1 MSNQAP
7 EPVAWM
13 RDDGEGSIA
22 TTTDVITK
30 RVRDIW
36 LKANPR
42 QIERYTIELYLAT
55 PDAAQIRA
63 ERDTKA
69 VRALAITVN
78 FLDKAPEILNTLR
91 QCADEIDALRGQALS
106 SIEREEYFAMKEDA
120 LRYRWLKKHCTEEIG
135 NNGDLGLSFACDFE
149 NYNDIDESIDRARKG
164 NNADS

>member
-36 LKANPR
+36 LKANPK

-55 PDAAQIRA
+55 PTAAQIRA
-63 ERDTKA
+63 EELER
-69 VRALAITVN
+69 
-78 FLDKAPEILNTLR
+78 
-91 QCADEIDALRGQALS
+91 LRGQNQDWSMLEASQASL
-106 SIEREEYFAMKEDA
+106 REHMQEIHTLRELVREA
-120 LRYRWLKKHCTEEIG
+120 LRRHVWSPEW
-135 NNGDLGLSFACDFE
+135 
-149 NYNDIDESIDRARKG
+149 DERAVKALEG
-164 NNADS
+164 K

>member
-69 VRALAITVN
+69 VRALADNWDHDEREFMRELV
-78 FLDKAPEILNTLR
+78 DALR
-91 QCADEIDALRGQALS
+91 LCAEEIDALRGQNQDWSMLEASQASLREHMQEIHTLRELVREAMPYIRTLRSGGMAGWNERAEKAL
-106 SIEREEYFAMKEDA
+106 EGK
-120 LRYRWLKKHCTEEIG
+120 
-135 NNGDLGLSFACDFE
+135 
-149 NYNDIDESIDRARKG
+149 
-164 NNADS
+164 